1 MLKECND
8 AVLIND
14 GLDPQLVLFYQVW
27 RELTETKTFDTYQYK
42 SINIIN
48 GLAEVIH
55 NISVYLDGITKT
67 DHLISSSCAEL
78 NGLVGRDVVLRT
90 YYPSVQRRIQAS
102 INKKIDTTGKLK
114 ALRYQLQTYQTFLTE
129 DYDKKL
135 AELLA
140 EHICTGAADIML
152 LTEQYISR
160 CVDLGWSEKA
170 LHSKIECLKLPSE
183 DDTATAVKRL
193 LDKLINAPKQSFSVF
208 FPYRIKVTSFGGKS
222 KEDSTGYVDAKLAE
236 LGIQVLSKAEIS
248 SNYDAVD
255 TSKLKVDKYLVKMV
269 SSYDAF
275 SASHLAIRE
284 VSRALSILSFFY
296 AIESGALSTE
306 LWVVF
311 NNDAPHTST
320 VRLNQLYG
328 TYEYLDSSSTV
339 FSRVLTLL
347 GENSN
352 NRSDVVQKIQSSLSF
367 ASLSRASTSL
377 EEKYMNMWIALESLC
392 LTDSFDNI
400 IGSILKIVP
409 DAVCLRYLYRVVRN
423 FVEDCN
429 RCEISFDFSTITI
442 NSRNPNKE
450 EVVCSMMNLLRDPTG
465 YTELKEHCLVNTLLS
480 KRCEDI
486 HKIVCDHIK
495 LRETINK
502 HHETVSWHLN
512 RLYRIRNE
520 IAHAAAPQ
528 NISTVRYIEHLYDY
542 LATLV
547 SETSRFTREYHVT
560 YIGEVFSL
568 ISDNYNEFKEIA
580 FAPKILDPSAQ
591 LGKLWTR
598 GVIQFV

>member
-8 AVLIND
+8 AILISD
-14 GLDPQLVLFYQVW
+14 GLDRQFVLCYQVW

-48 GLAEVIH
+48 GIAEVIH
-55 NISVYLDGITKT
+55 NISAYLDGITKT
-67 DHLISSSCAEL
+67 DHLIYSSCAEL
-78 NGLVGRDVVLRT
+78 NGLVGRDAVLRT
-90 YYPSVQRRIQAS
+90 YYPSIQRRIQAS
-102 INKKIDTTGKLK
+102 INKKLDTTGKLK
-114 ALRYQLQTYQTFLTE
+114 ALRYQLQTYQTFLVE

-140 EHICTGAADIML
+140 EHICTSAADIML

-170 LHSKIECLKLPSE
+170 LHSKIEGLKLPSE
-183 DDTATAVKRL
+183 FDAATTVKSL

-222 KEDSTGYVDAKLAE
+222 KEDSAEYVATKLGE
-236 LGIQVLSKAEIS
+236 LGIQVLSKAQIS
-248 SNYDAVD
+248 SDFAAVD
-255 TSKLKVDKYLVKMV
+255 ISKLKVDKYLVKTV
-269 SSYDAF
+269 ASYDAF
-275 SASHLAIRE
+275 SASHLAVRE
-284 VSRALSILSFFY
+284 VSRALSILSFFN
-296 AIESGALSTE
+296 AIESGALSTDQ
-306 LWVVF
+306 WIVF
-311 NNDAPHTST
+311 NNDAPHIST
-320 VRLNQLYG
+320 IRLNQLYG

-339 FSRVLTLL
+339 FSRVLALIR
-347 GENSN
+347 ESN
-352 NRSDVVQKIQSSLSF
+352 NDRNDVVQKIQSSLSF

-377 EEKYMNMWIALESLC
+377 EEKYMNMLIALESLC

-409 DAVCLRYLYRVVRN
+409 DAVSLRYLYRVVRN

-429 RCEISFDFSTITI
+429 RCEISFDFSTVTI
-442 NSRNPNKE
+442 NSRDPNKE
-450 EVVCSMMNLLRDPTG
+450 EVVCSMMKLLRDPIG
-465 YTELKEHCLVNTLLS
+465 YAELKDHCLVNTLLS

-486 HKIVCDHIK
+486 RSIVCDHIK
-495 LRETINK
+495 LRETVNK
-502 HHETVSWHLN
+502 HHETVSWHLD

-520 IAHAAAPQ
+520 IAHAATPQ
-528 NISTVRYIEHLYDY
+528 NISTIRYIEHLYDY

-547 SETSRFTREYHVT
+547 SETARFSREYHVA

-580 FAPKILDPSAQ
+580 FAQKITDPPAQ
-591 LGKLWTR
+591 LGKLWSH
-598 GVIQFV
+598 GVIEFV

>member
-8 AVLIND
+8 TVLISD
-14 GLDPQLVLFYQVW
+14 GLDPQLILFYQVW

-48 GLAEVIH
+48 GLSEVIH
-55 NISVYLDGITKT
+55 NISAYLDGVTKT

-78 NGLVGRDVVLRT
+78 KGLVGRDIVLRT
-90 YYPSVQRRIQAS
+90 YFQSIQRRMLAS
-102 INKKIDTTGKLK
+102 ITKKADTTGKLK
-114 ALRYQLQTYQTFLTE
+114 ALRYQLQTYQTFLAE

-140 EHICTGAADIML
+140 EHISVGAKDIIP

-170 LHSKIECLKLPSE
+170 LHNKIEVLKQPSE
-183 DDTATAVKRL
+183 DDINTTINKL
-193 LDKLINAPKQSFSVF
+193 LYKIISAPKQSFSIF

-222 KEDSTGYVDAKLAE
+222 KEDSTQYVAAKLGE
-236 LGIQVLSKAEIS
+236 LGIQVLTVAEIS
-248 SNYDAVD
+248 NNYSAID
-255 TSKLKVDKYLVKMV
+255 TSKLKVDKYFVTTV
-269 SSYDAF
+269 SAYDSF

-296 AIESGALSTE
+296 AIESGSLATDF
-306 LWVVF
+306 WIVF

-339 FSRVLTLL
+339 FSRVLTLI
-347 GENSN
+347 GESGNY
-352 NRSDVVQKIQSSLSF
+352 RSDIVQKIQSSLSF

-429 RCEISFDFSTITI
+429 RCEISFNFSTVTI
-442 NSRNPNKE
+442 NSRDSNKE
-450 EVVCSMMNLLRDPTG
+450 QIVCSMISLLRDPIG
-465 YTELKEHCLVNTLLS
+465 YEELKAHCLVNTLLS

-486 HKIVCDHIK
+486 HAIVCDHIR
-495 LRETINK
+495 LRETVSK
-502 HHETVSWHLN
+502 HHETVSWHLD

-520 IAHAAAPQ
+520 IAHAATPQ
-528 NISTVRYIEHLYDY
+528 SISTIRYIEHLYDY

-547 SETSRFTREYHVT
+547 SETTRFAREYHVT

-568 ISDNYNEFKEIA
+568 ISDNYSEFSEIA
-580 FAPKILDPSAQ
+580 FSPKLSDPPVQ
-591 LGKLWTR
+591 LGKLWSH
-598 GVIQFV
+598 GVIEFV